1 MIWGESMKKPA
12 NRRERIEFIC
22 RKKGNRASDI
32 FTLMTDREV
41 KTYFEYIYPAIKNKP
56 DVTNDYETIQCI
68 RCGCDVEHHFECA
81 CGYDRAVFSE
91 EDWRRDIEDNDDSD
105 LNESDK
111 EFISNGYRINK
122 NSI

>member
-1 MIWGESMKKPA
+1 MKKPS

-22 RKKGNRASDI
+22 RKKGYRMSDI

-41 KTYFEYIYPAIKNKP
+41 KLYFDYAYPVLKDKP
-56 DVTNDYETIQCI
+56 DTAPDDMPKCI

-91 EDWRRDIEDNDDSD
+91 EDWRRDIEDNDYSD

>member
-1 MIWGESMKKPA
+1 MKKPS

-22 RKKGNRASDI
+22 QKRGQRISDV

-41 KTYFEYIYPAIKNKP
+41 KKYFDYIYPSIKDKP
-56 DVTNDYETIQCI
+56 DMTTADEAVQCV

-91 EDWRRDIEDNDDSD
+91 EDWKRDIEDHDFSD
-105 LNESDK
+105 LTEFDK
-111 EFISNGYRINK
+111 KFIANGYHLY
-122 NSI
+122 